1 MRFSPVSVRWVSSSS
16 VSSARCA
23 GCVVDLNALLRSLW
37 LPLVFGRGRERWGR
51 RECTLGRDGERH
63 WQRLILLK
71 NLELLVVVTA
81 SSYDAPDQSRVPL
94 TLLRDMLLPAFR
106 DG

>member
-1 MRFSPVSVRWVSSSS
+1 
-16 VSSARCA
+16 
-23 GCVVDLNALLRSLW
+23 
-37 LPLVFGRGRERWGR
+37 
-51 RECTLGRDGERH
+51 
-63 WQRLILLK
+63 LLK